1 MLQRC
6 DTVSITLEVYGGEEM
21 GGWGGVGRERGRR
34 HAKETEPYGDK
45 PYKGP
50 RASNKT
56 LRKKSWFRAVTRENG
71 KRPRITLPGQ
81 VWGAS

>member
-1 MLQRC
+1 M
-6 DTVSITLEVYGGEEM
+6 VSITLEGYGGEEM
-21 GGWGGVGRERGRR
+21 EGWGGVGRERGRR

-56 LRKKSWFRAVTRENG
+56 LRKKS
-71 KRPRITLPGQ
+71 
-81 VWGAS
+81 